1 MDQNK
6 KKILMEQ
13 VAKLDE
19 VLQTLEANFDC
30 ENEIPDE
37 YSFLSIVKGNLAD
50 WANSDE

>member
-1 MDQNK
+1 MDKVK
-6 KKILMEQ
+6 KQLLLEQ

-37 YSFLSIVKGNLAD
+37 YSFLSIVKGNLQD
-50 WANSDE
+50 LANS

>member
-37 YSFLSIVKGNLAD
+37 YSFLSIVKGNLQD
-50 WANSDE
+50 LVNK